1 MIHKIVNIKKLILF
15 VLVSFF
21 NIHNPLK
28 KAK

>member
-21 NIHNPLK
+21 NIHDP
-28 KAK
+28 